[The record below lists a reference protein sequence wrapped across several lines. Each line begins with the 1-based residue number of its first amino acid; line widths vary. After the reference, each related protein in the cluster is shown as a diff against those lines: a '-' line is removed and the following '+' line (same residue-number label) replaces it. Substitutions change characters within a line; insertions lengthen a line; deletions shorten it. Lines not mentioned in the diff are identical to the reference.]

1 MINCSIDKN
10 DPEKVPYDGE
20 YKIYSLEGYS
30 LNPDQVYNKLN
41 YRRKMRRLKIIACLI
56 IVVVII
62 LAVIIYVVKIRP
74 GGNYRFIRIKE
85 NSYMSDN
92 NLFR

>member
-1 MINCSIDKN
+1 M
-10 DPEKVPYDGE
+10 PYDGE
-20 YKIYSLEGYS
+20 YKIFSLEGYS
-30 LNPDQVYNKLN
+30 LNPEQVYNKIN
-41 YRRKMRRLKIIACLI
+41 YQKHLRRFKIITFVI
-56 IVVVII
+56 IVVIII